1 MKGLFSQET
10 EKELGEEPQ
19 FLSLPLHFSN
29 GLRFV
34 QRYVLRRGDG
44 APKAKVT
51 GVQVSLSNAA
61 KSDSV
66 VLRAKARRGL
76 VHSWEELQ
84 KNAGSRLRSWA
95 LNCQALQTSD
105 FRDS

>member
-1 MKGLFSQET
+1 M
-10 EKELGEEPQ
+10 
-19 FLSLPLHFSN
+19 
-29 GLRFV
+29 

-51 GVQVSLSNAA
+51 GVQVSLSNTA

-66 VLRAKARRGL
+66 VLRAKARQGL

-84 KNAGSRLRSWA
+84 KNAGLRLRSWA
-95 LNCQALQTSD
+95 LNCQGLQTSD
-105 FRDS
+105 LRDS